1 MRLQLSGL
9 VDIHVNGFAGV
20 DYNDAN
26 LQEDHLNQSLT
37 AMLAT
42 GVTRCLPTIITSS
55 TAHFSACAKALVS
68 RPHPMIAG
76 LHMEGPYIS
85 PLDGPRGA
93 HPLGSVCDASIED
106 FKRRQHAA
114 DGRIK
119 IVTLAPEVP
128 GALPLIEY
136 LVGQNII
143 VGIGHSAADA
153 TCIHDA
159 ATAGAT
165 LSTHLGNGC
174 FAQMDRHHNVLWP
187 QLAEDRLIGAFIA
200 DGFHLPADTLKA
212 MIKAKGLEKTILV
225 TDAVCAA
232 AAPVGTYSLG
242 PLKIQV
248 DQHRKVTQVG
258 ATNLAGS
265 ALTLDVAVRNTCHWC
280 DLPIESVW
288 PLASQRAAEAIG
300 QSAVGS
306 VEVEWEPS
314 SFDLQIIST
323 HL

>member
-1 MRLQLSGL
+1 MRYVLPGL

-26 LQEDHLNQSLT
+26 LTEDRLTESLA
-37 AMLAT
+37 AMRET

-55 TAHFSACAKALVS
+55 TAHFSQCATTLTAS
-68 RPHPMIAG
+68 SNEMIAG

-85 PLDGPRGA
+85 PVNGPRGA
-93 HPLGSVCDASIED
+93 HPLESVCEASIED
-106 FKRRQHAA
+106 FKQRQHAA
-114 DGRIK
+114 GGQIK
-119 IVTLAPEVP
+119 LVTLAPEVP

-136 LVGQNII
+136 LVSQNIT

-153 TCIHDA
+153 ECIHDA

-174 FAQMDRHHNVLWP
+174 FSQMDRHHNVLWP
-187 QLAEDRLIGAFIA
+187 QLADDRLIGAFIA
-200 DGFHLPADTLKA
+200 DGFHLPADVLKA
-212 MIKAKGLEKTILV
+212 MVNSKGLDRSILV

-265 ALTLDVAVRNTCHWC
+265 ALTMDTAIRNTCHWC
-280 DLPIESVW
+280 GLSIETVW
-288 PLASQRAAEAIG
+288 PLAAQQAAA
-300 QSAVGS
+300 AVKLPSSGS
-306 VEVEWEPS
+306 VEIEWDPS
-314 SFDLQIIST
+314 SFDLEIIST
-323 HL
+323 RI

>member
-1 MRLQLSGL
+1 MRYVLPGL

-20 DYNDAN
+20 DYNDAD
-26 LQEDHLNQSLT
+26 LREDRLLESLA
-37 AMLAT
+37 AMRET

-55 TAHFSACAKALVS
+55 TAHFSQCATTLAS
-68 RPHPMIAG
+68 CSSEMIAG

-93 HPLGSVCDASIED
+93 HPLASVCKASIED

-114 DGRIK
+114 KGRIK
-119 IVTLAPEVP
+119 LVTLAPEVP

-136 LVGQNII
+136 LVSQNIT

-153 TCIHDA
+153 ARIHDA
-159 ATAGAT
+159 ASAGAT

-174 FAQMDRHHNVLWP
+174 FSQMDRHNNVLWP
-187 QLAEDRLIGAFIA
+187 QLADDRLIGAFIA
-200 DGFHLPADTLKA
+200 DGFHLPADVLKA
-212 MIKAKGLEKTILV
+212 MIKAKGLDRTILV

-258 ATNLAGS
+258 AANLAGS
-265 ALTLDVAVRNTCHWC
+265 ALTMDAAIRNTCRWC
-280 DLPIESVW
+280 GLSIETVW
-288 PLASQRAAEAIG
+288 PLASQQAAA
-300 QSAVGS
+300 AVDLTSTGS
-306 VEVEWEPS
+306 VEIEWDPS
-314 SFDLQIIST
+314 SFDLKIIST
-323 HL
+323 QT